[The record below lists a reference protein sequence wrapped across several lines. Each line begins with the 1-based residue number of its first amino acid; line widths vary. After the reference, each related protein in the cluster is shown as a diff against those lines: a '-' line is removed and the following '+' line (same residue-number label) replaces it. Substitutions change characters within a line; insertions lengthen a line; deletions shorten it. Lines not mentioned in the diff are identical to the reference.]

1 MNNSTI
7 TIFIIVLTI
16 IRTLYDVSKRY
27 KNCYDNSPYVFFVL
41 FIHALIV
48 SYMFFGWLYKSK
60 LSSVI
65 FLLVWAII
73 FLHWATNNG
82 KCFLTEKTNE
92 ICGYPEDTTYNP
104 LNKFFSTIVPI
115 FAISVSIYKL
125 IR

>member
-27 KNCYDNSPYVFFVL
+27 KKCYDNSPYVFFVL
-41 FIHALIV
+41 FIHALVV
-48 SYMFFGWLYKSK
+48 SYMFFGWLYNSK

-73 FLHWATNNG
+73 LLHWATNFG

-92 ICGYPEDTTYNP
+92 ICGYSEDTLYNP
-104 LNKFFSTIVPI
+104 LNKFLS
-115 FAISVSIYKL
+115 ISVSIFAILMSIYKL
-125 IR
+125 MR